1 LDYCDRSCS
10 DFHEHIETEI
20 VNRVTLVQ
28 GLWILMAGRKEM
40 YILPK
45 RVLVVGL
52 GSTGIAV
59 ARFLR
64 NRDVSVIITDISTDK
79 ALGGFANE
87 AREIGVDIL
96 LGAHEVETFQNTDLI
111 VLSPGVP
118 HTIEPVQRA
127 KEKGI
132 PVWGEIELAFRFIQE
147 PIVAVSGTNGK
158 TTTTALLGEML
169 AGSGFKVF
177 VGGNIGEPLIGYVD
191 CKEKAELLVVEV
203 SSFQL
208 DTIETFRAKVGVL
221 LNIDKDHMDRY
232 PNFNAYARSKA
243 RMFENQL
250 AGDIAVLNGADQQVR
265 LIGEKLN
272 TTKLFFNARSR
283 HEKGAT
289 INGKHLF
296 IHSFETSQTSFDF
309 SGMKLIG
316 RHNMENAS
324 AACLAACA
332 AGGTAEGIQ
341 TALNTFEGLA
351 HRLEWVAAVND
362 VTYINDSKATNVDS
376 VSRALETFN
385 KPVILILGGREKGA
399 DFYALKRPVHDRV
412 KTLIVM
418 GETSSRLKSIFERL
432 TPTVEVYTMKGAV
445 HSAHQAAAPGDVVL
459 LSPACSSFDMFR
471 DYAERGDLFCQE
483 VRQLR

>member
-1 LDYCDRSCS
+1 
-10 DFHEHIETEI
+10 
-20 VNRVTLVQ
+20 
-28 GLWILMAGRKEM
+28 M
-40 YILPK
+40 YFLPK
-45 RVLVVGL
+45 RILVVGL
-52 GSTGIAV
+52 GITGIAV

-64 NRDVSVIITDISTDK
+64 SRGVSVTITDISTDK
-79 ALGGFANE
+79 ALGDFAAE
-87 AREIGVDIL
+87 AREIGVNIL
-96 LGAHEVETFQNTDLI
+96 LGEHKVEIFQNTDLI

-169 AGSGFKVF
+169 ACSGVKVF
-177 VGGNIGEPLIGYVD
+177 VGGNIGDPLIGYVNS
-191 CKEKAELLVVEV
+191 KEKAGLLVVEV

-208 DTIETFRAKVGVL
+208 DTIQTFRSKIGVL
-221 LNIDKDHMDRY
+221 LNIGKDHMNRY
-232 PNFNAYARSKA
+232 PDFNTYARSKA
-243 RMFENQL
+243 RMFKNQQT
-250 AGDIAVLNGADQQVR
+250 GDIAVLNGADPQVR

-272 TTKLFFNARSR
+272 ITKLFFNGRSR

-289 INGKHLF
+289 INGKHLS
-296 IHSFETSQTSFDF
+296 IHLSETSQSSFDF
-309 SGMKLIG
+309 SEMKLIG

-341 TALNTFEGLA
+341 TALNTFGGLA

-376 VSRALETFN
+376 VARALETFD
-385 KPVILILGGREKGA
+385 KPVILILGGRDKGA
-399 DFYALKRPVHDRV
+399 DFHALKGPVHDRV
-412 KTLIVM
+412 KTLIAM
-418 GETSSRLKSIFERL
+418 GETSSRLRSIFGRL
-432 TPTVEVYTMKGAV
+432 TPTIEVCTMKGAV
-445 HSAHQAAAPGDVVL
+445 RSAHQAAAPGDVVL
-459 LSPACSSFDMFR
+459 LSPACSSFDTFR